1 MSDQNSPYQQQPP
14 PQGYR
19 PPYPPQQQPE
29 QEQQPEDPR
38 TQSGRVSV
46 PGLIQP
52 SGPVPPTTGRASAS
66 VYGSSRPAQPDSPT
80 QPPQPY
86 PQSPPTRASATVYG
100 SARPDAPTGATP
112 PPPASGQNY
121 NPPTSPGRAS
131 VPAPRPDP
139 LPGTLSGRMDALT
152 PSAPPQPPV
161 YQPPAPPPV
170 SAPPMMAPPVS
181 APPSSSMS
189 YPVSAPPSQASAYP
203 VSAPPVSAPPVSA
216 PPVSGPP
223 VSGPPSSQFSPGIFG
238 PKNAGRSGTVYG
250 GQGPST
256 VADPADAG
264 PDGRTIDALGAGR
277 HIATPRALELLA
289 TPAPPAG
296 LVIGRDAERK
306 LVVMPLFRP
315 EPTRAA
321 LVGGLWAAKVVVFR
335 ALALG
340 ARVAVCTV
348 RPREW
353 EGLGR
358 SATGRDDRLAV
369 LAGDRPV
376 TVDANPHS
384 PALYVYDVGDHGT
397 ATTPVL
403 GPWRTQLT
411 VLPRLTVYGSQAVED
426 AHLTILQRLH
436 PDEAPAATTSLR
448 VSSDNLRLLQ
458 MMYDEMVAVVRDGV
472 PERFVWCTPTSH
484 ETRLF
489 GNPHRGY

>member
-1 MSDQNSPYQQQPP
+1 MS
-14 PQGYR
+14 GM
-19 PPYPPQQQPE
+19 
-29 QEQQPEDPR
+29 
-38 TQSGRVSV
+38 
-46 PGLIQP
+46 
-52 SGPVPPTTGRASAS
+52 SGPV
-66 VYGSSRPAQPDSPT
+66 
-80 QPPQPY
+80 
-86 PQSPPTRASATVYG
+86 
-100 SARPDAPTGATP
+100 
-112 PPPASGQNY
+112 SG
-121 NPPTSPGRAS
+121 PI
-131 VPAPRPDP
+131 
-139 LPGTLSGRMDALT
+139 SGM
-152 PSAPPQPPV
+152 
-161 YQPPAPPPV
+161 
-170 SAPPMMAPPVS
+170 
-181 APPSSSMS
+181 
-189 YPVSAPPSQASAYP
+189 
-203 VSAPPVSAPPVSA
+203 
-216 PPVSGPP
+216 PVSGPP
-223 VSGPPSSQFSPGIFG
+223 ISGAPVSGGSSQFSPGIFG
-238 PKNAGRSGTVYG
+238 PKSASRVGTVYG
-250 GQGPST
+250 GQGG
-256 VADPADAG
+256 PAAATEVVEG
-264 PDGRTIDALGAGR
+264 PDGRTIDPLGAGR

-306 LVVMPLFRP
+306 PVVVPMFRP

-321 LVGGLWAAKVVVFR
+321 LVGGLWAAKIVVFR

-358 SATGRDDRLAV
+358 AATGRDDRLAV

-426 AHLTILQRLH
+426 AHLSILQRLH

-448 VSSDNLRLLQ
+448 VNTDNLRLLQ
-458 MMYDEMVAVVRDGV
+458 MMYDDMVAVVRDGV
-472 PERFVWCTPTSH
+472 PERFVWSTPTSH

>member
-1 MSDQNSPYQQQPP
+1 MSDPNSPYQQQPP

-19 PPYPPQQQPE
+19 PPYPPQQPEAEQPE
-29 QEQQPEDPR
+29 EPR
-38 TQSGRVSV
+38 TQSGRASV

-52 SGPVPPTTGRASAS
+52 PGAVPPPSTGRASAA
-66 VYGSSRPAQPDSPT
+66 VYGSARPPQPDSPT
-80 QPPQPY
+80 QPPTPY
-86 PQSPPTRASATVYG
+86 PQSPRTSATVYG
-100 SARPDAPTGATP
+100 SARPVAPDAPTGATP
-112 PPPASGQNY
+112 PPANP

-131 VPAPRPDP
+131 VPALRPDP

-152 PSAPPQPPV
+152 PQGHPQPPA
-161 YQPPAPPPV
+161 YQPPPAPPVSAPPTPLPV
-170 SAPPMMAPPVS
+170 SAPPMMSPA
-181 APPSSSMS
+181 
-189 YPVSAPPSQASAYP
+189 P

-223 VSGPPSSQFSPGIFG
+223 VSGPPVSGPPSSQFSPGIFG
-238 PKNAGRSGTVYG
+238 PKSAGRSGTVYG

-256 VADPADAG
+256 VADEADAG

-306 LVVMPLFRP
+306 PVVMPLFRP

-358 SATGRDDRLAV
+358 AATGRDDRLAV

-436 PDEAPAATTSLR
+436 PDEAPAASTSLR

-458 MMYDEMVAVVRDGV
+458 MMYDDMVAVVRDGV

>member
-1 MSDQNSPYQQQPP
+1 MS
-14 PQGYR
+14 G
-19 PPYPPQQQPE
+19 
-29 QEQQPEDPR
+29 
-38 TQSGRVSV
+38 G
-46 PGLIQP
+46 
-52 SGPVPPTTGRASAS
+52 
-66 VYGSSRPAQPDSPT
+66 
-80 QPPQPY
+80 
-86 PQSPPTRASATVYG
+86 
-100 SARPDAPTGATP
+100 
-112 PPPASGQNY
+112 
-121 NPPTSPGRAS
+121 
-131 VPAPRPDP
+131 
-139 LPGTLSGRMDALT
+139 
-152 PSAPPQPPV
+152 
-161 YQPPAPPPV
+161 
-170 SAPPMMAPPVS
+170 
-181 APPSSSMS
+181 
-189 YPVSAPPSQASAYP
+189 
-203 VSAPPVSAPPVSA
+203 
-216 PPVSGPP
+216 
-223 VSGPPSSQFSPGIFG
+223 SSQFSPGIFG
-238 PKNAGRSGTVYG
+238 PKSSSRVGTVYG
-250 GQGPST
+250 GQGG
-256 VADPADAG
+256 PAAATEVVEG

-306 LVVMPLFRP
+306 PVVVPMFRP

-321 LVGGLWAAKVVVFR
+321 LVGGLWAAKIVVFR

-358 SATGRDDRLAV
+358 AATGRDDRLAV

-426 AHLTILQRLH
+426 AHLSILQRLH

-448 VSSDNLRLLQ
+448 VNSDNLRLLQ
-458 MMYDEMVAVVRDGV
+458 MMYDDMVAVVRDGV
-472 PERFVWCTPTSH
+472 PERFVWSTPTSH